1 MVNEKGLDGKIAD
14 CIGHYVR
21 MSGGAE
27 LVQMLLQDNSLLKS
41 KAAKDGLEAMALFL
55 NYAGIYGLTDKL
67 SFDLSLARGLDYYT
81 GVIYEAVLLGKCSV
95 SLHIRRRKHI

>member
-27 LVQMLLQDNSLLKS
+27 LVQTLLQDNNLLSNS

-55 NYAGIYGLTDKL
+55 KYADLYGLTDKL

-81 GVIYEAVLLGKCSV
+81 GVIYEAILLGKCL
-95 SLHIRRRKHI
+95 SLIHI